1 MNRLAEIH
9 IGRTNGKGISRRVGG
24 KEMKKQVRRVVL
36 LGGKQRASQCE
47 KKEKKSKESEEQR
60 AGRNS
65 RETRVRAV
73 ETESPALQATTKS
86 QYYLHWQ
93 LLQGSTA
100 SFATYT
106 QET

>member
-1 MNRLAEIH
+1 MEREFTKGGGAE
-9 IGRTNGKGISRRVGG
+9 GNEKASKKGSVITWQATCITVW
-24 KEMKKQVRRVVL
+24 KK
-36 LGGKQRASQCE
+36 K
-47 KKEKKSKESEEQR
+47 KKSKESEEQR

-86 QYYLHWQ
+86 QYYVPWQ

>member
-1 MNRLAEIH
+1 
-9 IGRTNGKGISRRVGG
+9 
-24 KEMKKQVRRVVL
+24 MKKQVRRVVL
-36 LGGKQRASQCE
+36 LRGKQRASQCE
-47 KKEKKSKESEEQR
+47 KKKEKSKESEEQR

-86 QYYLHWQ
+86 QYCLPCQ

>member
-1 MNRLAEIH
+1 MERDF
-9 IGRTNGKGISRRVGG
+9 TKGGGG

-36 LGGKQRASQCE
+36 LGGNQRASQCE
-47 KKEKKSKESEEQR
+47 KKNKKSKESEEQR

-65 RETRVRAV
+65 RDARVRAV
-73 ETESPALQATTKS
+73 ETESPALQATAKS
-86 QYYLHWQ
+86 QYYLPWQ

-100 SFATYT
+100 SIATYT